1 MHKASFYWCNY
12 NFRYC
17 IRDRCAYWIHGHN
30 EINLTKIFVF
40 LKETW
45 TKIWPKQIY
54 SVCWWIGSRC
64 VHMGTQYIASLKSI
78 NPWPSYL
85 RKRIKILKKWSR
97 DNQYW
102 MLQELT
108 NMHGLDHFW
117 INSKPKVAELAD
129 KFFLYSDNLQ
139 KIQISINYVLHTCM
153 YIVHHHVTF
162 LVKCTVI
169 NLLVFLLTWLC
180 VCNSK

>member
-1 MHKASFYWCNY
+1 MNKDLAKANLFSLLVNRFTMCT
-12 NFRYC
+12 
-17 IRDRCAYWIHGHN
+17 HGH
-30 EINLTKIFVF
+30 TVYYK
-40 LKETW
+40 
-45 TKIWPKQIY
+45 
-54 SVCWWIGSRC
+54 
-64 VHMGTQYIASLKSI
+64 ASLKSI
-78 NPWPSYL
+78 NPRPSYL
-85 RKRIKILKKWSR
+85 RKRNKILKKWSR